1 MNLFYHFGLWLYR
14 LIVRLISPF
23 HEKAACFTKGRNGL
37 IRRIKEQVSNEN
49 PIVWFH
55 CASLGEF
62 EQGYPI
68 MEGYRRIHPEHK
80 IILTFFSPS
89 GYEVKKGDGVA
100 DWIFYLPLD
109 TRRNARRFLDA
120 VKPAKAIF
128 VKYEFW
134 HNYLITL
141 RKRNIPT
148 YIISATFHPS
158 QPFFKWYGAFFRKM
172 LRSFT
177 LLFVQ
182 DQDSVTLLEQI
193 EVTHVAMAG
202 DTRFDRVLAQAQLP
216 CLQPVIEAF
225 CTLNHTTNTQR
236 IIVAGST
243 WPRDESLLEHLLD
256 AYNEVKL
263 ILVPHEVDNVRIL
276 SVMDQFARFHP
287 VRYSQLSNIE
297 SIPIDSKVMVV
308 DTIGLLFQ
316 LYRFGSITYV
326 GGGFEDGI
334 HNIIEAAVYGVPV
347 VFGPRYQK
355 FVEAVDLVGLGG
367 GFSVKTPK
375 ALAALVGKWL
385 TLPQTCAEAGQVCAR
400 YVQGQIGATKVILSR
415 L

>member
-37 IRRIKEQVSNEN
+37 IHRIKEQVTCEN

-68 MEGYRRIHPEHK
+68 MEGYRRTHPEHK

-89 GYEVKKGDGVA
+89 GYEVKKDDRVA

-120 VKPAKAIF
+120 VKPAQAIF

-134 HNYLITL
+134 YNFLITL

-148 YIISATFHPS
+148 YIVSATFHPS
-158 QPFFKWYGAFFRKM
+158 QPFFRWYGVFFRKM

-182 DQDSVTLLEQI
+182 DQTSVTLLEQI
-193 EVTHVAMAG
+193 DVTHVVVSG
-202 DTRFDRVLAQAQLP
+202 DTRFDRVLEQAQLP
-216 CLQPVIEAF
+216 CIQPVIEAF
-225 CTLNHTTNTQR
+225 CTLNNGAATQTVC
-236 IIVAGST
+236 VAGST
-243 WPRDESLLEHLLD
+243 WPRDETLLEHLLD
-256 AYNEVKL
+256 VYKEVKL
-263 ILVPHEVDNVRIL
+263 ILVPHEVDNARIL
-276 SVMDQFARFHP
+276 SVMDQFARFSP

-297 SIPIDSKVMVV
+297 SIPIYSKVMVV
-308 DTIGLLFQ
+308 DTIGLLYQ
-316 LYRFGSITYV
+316 LYRFGSMAYV

-334 HNIIEAAVYGVPV
+334 HNILEAAVYGMPV

-355 FVEAVDLVGLGG
+355 FIEAVELVGLGG
-367 GFSVKTPK
+367 GFSVKTPQG
-375 ALAALVGKWL
+375 LAALVGGWL
-385 TLPQTCAEAGQVCAR
+385 TLPQTCAEAGQICAR
-400 YVQGQIGATKVILSR
+400 YVQRQTGATERILSR